1 MQAVEEGGGGE
12 ERNARFEESDLD
24 SEISK
29 LRGRWELAS
38 VLNFLDVRDL
48 EVFVGIVSIRSR
60 NRLGH
65 CVLFVFQ

>member
-12 ERNARFEESDLD
+12 ERNARFEENDLD
-24 SEISK
+24 LEISK

-48 EVFVGIVSIRSR
+48 KFFVEIVSIRSR

>member
-1 MQAVEEGGGGE
+1 MQAVEEGGGE

>member
-1 MQAVEEGGGGE
+1 MQAVEEGGGE

-60 NRLGH
+60 NRLGD
-65 CVLFVFQ
+65 CVLFFQ

>member
-1 MQAVEEGGGGE
+1 MQAVEEGGGE
-12 ERNARFEESDLD
+12 ERNARFEENDLD
-24 SEISK
+24 LEISK

-48 EVFVGIVSIRSR
+48 KFFVEIVSIRSR